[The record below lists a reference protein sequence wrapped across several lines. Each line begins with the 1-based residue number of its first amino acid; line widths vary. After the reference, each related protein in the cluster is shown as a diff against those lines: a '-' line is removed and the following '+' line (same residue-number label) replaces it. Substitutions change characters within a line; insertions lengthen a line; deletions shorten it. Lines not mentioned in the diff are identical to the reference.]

1 MSKRPDSLGL
11 DRVVAFAIEHP
22 WALTRPMLSV
32 VANVLARRLTT
43 QDHRALDLVPTVPAP
58 VPRAT
63 GVAVIPL
70 HGVIAPRMNLM
81 SDISGGTTFEA
92 LTADLRE
99 AVASSQVGT
108 IVLDID
114 SPGGSCAGATLFAE
128 QVRRAKTVKP
138 VIAVAQ
144 FAMCSA
150 AYWVGA
156 QATQVVAAPGSMV
169 GSIGVFSIHEDLS
182 AYLAELGVKV
192 TFLSAG
198 KYKVDGNET
207 EPLSDTA
214 RKRIQG
220 TVDST
225 YATMTRDIAL
235 GRGVSEAVVR
245 SGYGEGAALSA
256 EDALAAGMVDRIA
269 SLDDTITRAQTVGP
283 SAGLTAIATPQELT
297 GATGQERL
305 WSSDIERAFMEW
317 AL

>member
-22 WALTRPMLSV
+22 WALTRPMLSL
-32 VANVLARRLTT
+32 VANVLARRLTA
-43 QDHRALDLVPTVPAP
+43 QDSRVLDLTSSGLAP
-58 VPRAT
+58 VPSAN
-63 GVAVIPL
+63 GVAVIPI

-99 AVASSQVGT
+99 AVANAQVGT

-150 AYWVGA
+150 AYWVGS

-169 GSIGVFSIHEDLS
+169 GSIGVFSMHEDLS
-182 AYLAELGVKV
+182 KYLEELGVKV

-207 EPLSDTA
+207 EPLSATA
-214 RKRIQG
+214 RARIQAQ
-220 TVDST
+220 VDST
-225 YATMTRDIAL
+225 YITMTRDIAL

-245 SGYGEGAALSA
+245 ASYGEGAVLNP
-256 EDALAAGMVDRIA
+256 EEALAAGMVDRIG
-269 SLDDTITRAQTVGP
+269 SLDDTLARALTATP
-283 SAGLTAIATPQELT
+283 TLGLTAIATPQELT
-297 GATGQERL
+297 GATGQERS
-305 WSSDIERAFMEW
+305 WSTDIERAFMEW